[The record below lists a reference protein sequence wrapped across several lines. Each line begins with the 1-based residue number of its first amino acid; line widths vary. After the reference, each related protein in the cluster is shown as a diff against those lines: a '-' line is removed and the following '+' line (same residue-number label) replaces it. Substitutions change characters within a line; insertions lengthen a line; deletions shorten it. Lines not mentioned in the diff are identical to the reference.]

1 MTNNTLKKVLAG
13 SAMAAMLLPMAASAH
28 GIGLNLGGGLNFGA
42 GGDKD
47 KTEVEGNGTVNVNAN
62 AKVGDRDRGHDGD
75 KDDKDGK
82 HEKREVNKNNHATTT
97 AARIQGRADIVTSI
111 GAALSAKSASSTDP
125 VAFTAALSAL
135 NSAAASAK
143 AQATVDIGAARGFLH
158 DAVANLKVMFH
169 LLWN

>member
-42 GGDKD
+42 GGDKE
-47 KTEVEGNGTVNVNAN
+47 KTQVEGNGTVNIHAN
-62 AKVGDRDRGHDGD
+62 GTIGNKE
-75 KDDKDGK
+75 KDNDNDQGKKDGK
-82 HEKREVNKNNHATTT
+82 GEVRGDKGSHATTT
-97 AARIQGRADIVTSI
+97 AARIQTRADIVTAV
-111 GAALSAKSASSTDP
+111 GAALSAKSASSSDP
-125 VAFTAALSAL
+125 VAFAAALSAL

-143 AQATVDIGAARGFLH
+143 TQATVDIGAARNFLH
-158 DAVANLKVMFH
+158 DAVVNLKVMFR